1 MPRRS
6 ESREV
11 PYTATQMF
19 NLVADIESYPEFIP
33 WCRAARIKSRSKT
46 GPKEVLIADLLVSI
60 RVFRETLVSKV
71 TLEPEEQ
78 RILVRYVDGPLKRL
92 QSEWRFF
99 DLGNG
104 RSRIEYDAE
113 FEFRSRVLTAFAE
126 AFIDHAVSAVVSA
139 FETRA
144 RMKSDQGNNL
154 EFNECSR

>member
-1 MPRRS
+1 
-6 ESREV
+6 V
-11 PYTATQMF
+11 
-19 NLVADIESYPEFIP
+19 
-33 WCRAARIKSRSKT
+33 
-46 GPKEVLIADLLVSI
+46 DLLVSI

-71 TLEPEEQ
+71 TLEPDEK